1 MINDISMF
9 GLTFGVFIIGGI
21 LIFLLAICAV
31 VLKGYALWHA
41 ARRDDKGWFIALLI
55 VNTLGIL
62 ELIYLYYVA
71 GVWKKAPPKATPL
84 APTPTAPNVPP
95 SAQ

>member
-1 MINDISMF
+1 MFLTMIRYYYFQMHHS
-9 GLTFGVFIIGGI
+9 
-21 LIFLLAICAV
+21 
-31 VLKGYALWHA
+31 KKSYALWHA